1 MSKKEVKNGVAL
13 IFAERRRQVY
23 KLGYNKEHD
32 MQHEEFELAQAAA
45 CYTACS
51 AGLQIRER
59 KLRQNREIFEDPW
72 PFTRGSDS
80 RPWGEDD
87 DTVITMPRGTTLGLE
102 LLVKA
107 GAMLAAEIDRLK
119 RRYGTAVTIRWSMG
133 KGDGVTYISRTLPR
147 CLDTKLYDFARI
159 ATCYAASAGNINL
172 RVLDSKPNRE
182 AYVDP
187 WPHLYKPDHRPRRD
201 GELTFPSEPEERVQ
215 MLALAGGYTVKA
227 IEHWRRGP
235 ALKE

>member
-1 MSKKEVKNGVAL
+1 MVATSVLSGLVGLVIGLIVDTRLGWRRGFRVSQDAWNKAYSGV
-13 IFAERRRQVY
+13 R
-23 KLGYNKEHD
+23 
-32 MQHEEFELAQAAA
+32 
-45 CYTACS
+45 
-51 AGLQIRER
+51 
-59 KLRQNREIFEDPW
+59 
-72 PFTRGSDS
+72 
-80 RPWGEDD
+80 
-87 DTVITMPRGTTLGLE
+87 TLDKGDG
-102 LLVKA
+102 VPPP
-107 GAMLAAEIDRLK
+107 
-119 RRYGTAVTIRWSMG
+119 VPQTIRWSMG

-227 IEHWRRGP
+227 IEYWRRGP